1 MTPPVPARKCLTLEQ
16 KVQLIREVEKGGRQ
30 KSEIARQFG
39 IPPSTLSTVLKNKD
53 AILDGFEKSFSAK
66 RKRNRDSMYPEV
78 ERALLEWL
86 KNARSANLPVN
97 GPALTAKAEAL
108 AAQMGKQDFKCS
120 NGWLERFKRR
130 HGVSSKSIVGESA
143 AVDRDVVDGWRKHRL
158 SALLQQYEDRDIYNL
173 DEAAFFYKIL
183 PKRTYTTPGGTS
195 SGCKQS
201 KERVTVLFGANA
213 TGEDKLPL
221 LILGKAAKPRCFRNA
236 TIPKDCIYRSN
247 RRAWMT
253 AAVFEE
259 YVRLLDRKFR
269 AKQRRV
275 LFVIDNC
282 PSHGKIENLQAIT
295 LEFLPANTTAILQ
308 PMDQGIIETTR
319 KLYRKSLLQRML
331 VAYDANKG
339 YSIDLLGAVHL
350 LCHSWK
356 ELAPAK
362 IANCFAHAG
371 FSRSHA
377 EDTNDDCEDCDDLY
391 EAVNSIVGG
400 DLEGNFESFAM
411 ADADVPVVAP
421 ATDAEIVDL
430 LGGPDEEEEP
440 LDEQPREIPTVAQ
453 TQEIL
458 RLLRNR
464 VECAGG
470 DHDLIICLN
479 KLERALLAPSRS
491 TRQSQLTD
499 FFVRE

>member
-1 MTPPVPARKCLTLEQ
+1 MAPPVPARKCLTLEQ
-16 KVQLIREVEKGGRQ
+16 KVELIREVEKGGRQ

-53 AILDGFEKSFSAK
+53 AVLDGF
-66 RKRNRDSMYPEV
+66 
-78 ERALLEWL
+78 
-86 KNARSANLPVN
+86 
-97 GPALTAKAEAL
+97 
-108 AAQMGKQDFKCS
+108 
-120 NGWLERFKRR
+120 
-130 HGVSSKSIVGESA
+130 
-143 AVDRDVVDGWRKHRL
+143 
-158 SALLQQYEDRDIYNL
+158 
-173 DEAAFFYKIL
+173 
-183 PKRTYTTPGGTS
+183 
-195 SGCKQS
+195 
-201 KERVTVLFGANA
+201 
-213 TGEDKLPL
+213 
-221 LILGKAAKPRCFRNA
+221 LI
-236 TIPKDCIYRSN
+236 
-247 RRAWMT
+247 
-253 AAVFEE
+253 
-259 YVRLLDRKFR
+259 
-269 AKQRRV
+269 
-275 LFVIDNC
+275 
-282 PSHGKIENLQAIT
+282 
-295 LEFLPANTTAILQ
+295 
-308 PMDQGIIETTR
+308 
-319 KLYRKSLLQRML
+319 RKSLLQRML

-377 EDTNDDCEDCDDLY
+377 EDADDDGEDCDDLY

-421 ATDAEIVDL
+421 AMDAEIVDL
-430 LGGPDEEEEP
+430 LGGPDEEDEP
-440 LDEQPREIPTVAQ
+440 LDEQLRKIPTVAQ

-470 DHDLIICLN
+470 DQDLIICLN
-479 KLERALLAPSRS
+479 KLEQALLAPSRS